1 MKKPIVSLETIDPK
15 KRALSREVAKH
26 IAEWEAKNGPVVT
39 QPCGKGAATIPFSV
53 TVQGVPKRNHTK
65 PTNLDAKDD

>member
-1 MKKPIVSLETIDPK
+1 M
-15 KRALSREVAKH
+15 
-26 IAEWEAKNGPVVT
+26 AEWEAKNGPVVT